1 MVNGHRSISS
11 SMNQT
16 CLPVL
21 DNQLG
26 PLDERS
32 LAPLIGLSIG
42 VLRSSP
48 NGETTLLFR
57 EELGLARVRGQDE
70 VDGDSDEDGN
80 GALDNEEPPPSFE
93 PSFAFESRDQ
103 TSRDESTET
112 VRQGV
117 PPAKYTTLARV
128 SLASQRLL
136 RHSRVH
142 DSDSNLY
149 ETAVTIATWSAR

>member
-1 MVNGHRSISS
+1 
-11 SMNQT
+11 MNQT

-57 EELGLARVRGQDE
+57 EELGLARVRGQDK
-70 VDGDSDEDGN
+70 VDGDSDEDGD
-80 GALDNEEPPPSFE
+80 GALDDEEPPPTFE
-93 PSFAFESRDQ
+93 PSLPFESRHQ
-103 TSRDESTET
+103 TSRNEATET
-112 VRQGV
+112 VRQGI
-117 PPAKYTTLARV
+117 PSAKDTTSAQG
-128 SLASQRLL
+128 SLVSQRCL

-142 DSDSNLY
+142 NSDSNLY
-149 ETAVTIATWSAR
+149 ETQ